1 VDKDGKSWYP
11 PSGNGI
17 KAAVDGYAPRKGSVV
32 TGDLAKIGSPNAL
45 PIDPSE
51 AVTIPAGPKALEGIS
66 SDSSATE
73 PSGAATIEKA
83 ETNGAASG
91 EGANG
96 EKPSDATAELVGSAK
111 RLSLG
116 ERAKSTAPGAP
127 EGTAVFDHKPTEEEI
142 ETAQAVEVKS

>member
-1 VDKDGKSWYP
+1 M
-11 PSGNGI
+11 
-17 KAAVDGYAPRKGSVV
+17 
-32 TGDLAKIGSPNAL
+32 TGDLAKIGSPDAL

-51 AVTIPAGPKALEGIS
+51 AVTIPAGPKALEGVS
-66 SDSSATE
+66 NSDNT
-73 PSGAATIEKA
+73 TNEKA
-83 ETNGAASG
+83 ETNGAVTG
-91 EGANG
+91 GVGAVG
-96 EKPSDATAELVGSAK
+96 EKPSDATDELVGSTK